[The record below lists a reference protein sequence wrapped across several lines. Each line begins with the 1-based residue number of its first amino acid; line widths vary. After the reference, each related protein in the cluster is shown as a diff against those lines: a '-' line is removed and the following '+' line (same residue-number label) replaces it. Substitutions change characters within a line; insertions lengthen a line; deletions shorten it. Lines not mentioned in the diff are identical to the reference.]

1 MVDYVLFE
9 PRVWR
14 QVCVDGTLA
23 EFLSSAL
30 FQVVRRVHCD
40 RQVGEH
46 DYPSFELDWRRS
58 LASRLSAQL
67 PITPEVVCPTIH
79 TIIPVGVSS
88 ADALHAITVAMPKNL
103 QNPYVVTVQSSA
115 VDDRCGS
122 LAITQPMHYTV
133 VNINCVISPRLL
145 GDVCREL
152 RVGHKAVVHEL
163 SNMRAD
169 TNRQLSIIQTENV
182 GMKDQL
188 SIIRT
193 EMATLVTRLTTADQ
207 NSSVEADV
215 VSIECTRSGCTL
227 MATQLFRSGK
237 RQKQCNHCLAQVT
250 KSKAKRRRTTINGS
264 Q

>member
-14 QVCVDGTLA
+14 QVCIDGTLA

-30 FQVVRRVHCD
+30 FQIVRRIHTD
-40 RQVGEH
+40 PQVGDQ

-58 LASRLSAQL
+58 LSSRLKAQL
-67 PITPEVVCPTIH
+67 TITPEVVCPTIH
-79 TIIPVGVSS
+79 TVIPVGVSS
-88 ADALHAITVAMPKNL
+88 ADALQALVVAMPKNL

-133 VNINCVISPRLL
+133 ININCVISPRLL

-163 SNMRAD
+163 SNMRTD

-193 EMATLVTRLTTADQ
+193 EMAILMTRLTTADK
-207 NSSVEADV
+207 NISGAADTT
-215 VSIECTRSGCTL
+215 VSECTRVGCTL
-227 MATQLFRSGK
+227 MATQCFRSGK
-237 RQKQCNHCLAQVT
+237 RRKQCNHCLAQVT
-250 KSKAKRRRTTINGS
+250 KSKAKRKLALMHAS
-264 Q
+264 